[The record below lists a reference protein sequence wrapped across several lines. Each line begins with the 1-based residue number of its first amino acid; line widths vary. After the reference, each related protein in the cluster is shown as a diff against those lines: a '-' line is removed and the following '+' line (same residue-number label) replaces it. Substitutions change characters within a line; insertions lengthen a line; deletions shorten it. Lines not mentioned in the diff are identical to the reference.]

1 MRKNRLW
8 QIAVFLLLIFLLALP
23 PHRAN
28 AFQYFHY
35 WRVTFSGSIEVHGNE
50 SLPISSFWNYIGNR
64 SWQTCEQLSFNM
76 VHNSETI
83 VPTELGEDIDGNP
96 SLSLDIGPLLE
107 PNDTLQWE
115 EEWLFTVSDRRPSL
129 PQISIEQSGNLEE
142 VEPLLGIEDF
152 LRYTAGTMLW
162 KTWNQSLLDLAQ
174 DIRDGLPEEFQNNI
188 LALVYAAIAWI
199 QANITRSTGVTE
211 PQYPEE
217 TVVSQM
223 GDCDDQSNLLITL
236 LRIHNI
242 PCYLL
247 TGHWFQ
253 NAARTFG
260 YLWGSVEEDAY
271 LFVDWQNS
279 NGHGWAMIYVPPWG
293 WLPFDLIAG
302 GPESDPI
309 DTYYNSLYA
318 TGGPFVTLWQI
329 VASDYI
335 AERRIEKVELFAH
348 QLHRVDEEVWRSF
361 GSLPII
367 DNQYLTTNVATILAL
382 TTTLILLTSLV
393 VVAYRRQPEEVPE
406 Q

>member
-142 VEPLLGIEDF
+142 VEPLLGTEDY

-367 DNQYLTTNVATILAL
+367 DNQYLTTNVATIEMSIFLRA
-382 TTTLILLTSLV
+382 
-393 VVAYRRQPEEVPE
+393 
-406 Q
+406 

>member
-8 QIAVFLLLIFLLALP
+8 QIAVFLLSIFLLVLP
-23 PHRAN
+23 PYRVN

-96 SLSLDIGPLLE
+96 RLVLDIGPLLE

-142 VEPLLGIEDF
+142 VEPLLETEEY
-152 LRYTAGTMLW
+152 LRHTSGTMLW

-174 DIRDGLPEEFQNNI
+174 VIQEGLPEESQNNI
-188 LALVYAAIAWI
+188 LALVCASIAWI
-199 QANITRSTGVTE
+199 QANITRLTGITE

-217 TVVSQM
+217 TLVSQM
-223 GDCDDQSNLLITL
+223 GDCDDQSNLLITI

-253 NAARTFG
+253 NAARTHG

-271 LFVDWQNS
+271 LYVDWQNS

-293 WLPFDLIAG
+293 WLPFDLIAA

-329 VASDYI
+329 VVSDYI
-335 AERRIEKVELFAH
+335 AERRTERVELFAH
-348 QLHRVDEEVWRSF
+348 QLHRMEEEVWHSL

-393 VVAYRRQPEEVPE
+393 VFAYRRQPEEALE